1 MGDGGADGGWGWGW
15 GTWCSVCLIFEAP
28 PNRRLM
34 RRLSCPTSTGAAFAA
49 VRVLTGKTPAID
61 AL

>member
-1 MGDGGADGGWGWGW
+1 MTVGGRRWVTHC
-15 GTWCSVCLIFEAP
+15 TWCSVCLIFEAP

-34 RRLSCPTSTGAAFAA
+34 RRLSCPTSTGAALAA